1 MLKDILALLKDKI
14 LIIAIIVTVSILYLS
29 LMRMPKYNIA
39 ISHIDKLQHCIAY
52 FTLSISWLLTFYKQN
67 KKYLVVISCILFG
80 IIIEILQQTI
90 TSYRTGDYLDII
102 ANSVGVLL
110 GLLFFTVFFKK
121 NEVKK

>member
-39 ISHIDKLQHCIAY
+39 ISHIDKWQHCIAY
-52 FTLSISWLLTFYKQN
+52 FTLSISWLLTFYKQS

>member
-52 FTLSISWLLTFYKQN
+52 FTLSISWLLNFYKQN

>member
-39 ISHIDKLQHCIAY
+39 ISHIDKWQHCIAY

-67 KKYLVVISCILFG
+67 KKNLVVISCILFG

>member
-39 ISHIDKLQHCIAY
+39 ISHIDKWQHCIAY